1 MAGFP
6 TRTTR
11 AAFGPTKLNLSSG
24 LISPEYYQGAT
35 ELNLAYWQLAGLAL
49 AGSRAWVLVTW
60 DGATS
65 VSVTAAGEAWDVTAA
80 SAPTVARSA
89 AGVYTVTYAATYVDE
104 TDTAVAVSLY
114 GANITP
120 MSSSSRHATF
130 TISSSRIVNV
140 FMWDAAG
147 AAADASFHISAF

>member
-6 TRTTR
+6 TRTSRT
-11 AAFGPTKLNLSSG
+11 AFGPTKLNASTG
-24 LISPEYYQGAT
+24 VVHPAYHQAAGET
-35 ELNLAYWQLAGLAL
+35 NLAYWQLSGLTV
-49 AGSRAWVLVTW
+49 GGCRAWALVTW

-65 VSVTAAGEAWDVTAA
+65 VSLTAAGEAWDPNSA

-89 AGVYTVTYAATYVDE
+89 TGVYTVTYAATYPDE
-104 TDTAVAVSLY
+104 TDSAVSTALL
-114 GANITP
+114 GAIVSP
-120 MSSSSRHATF
+120 MASSSRHATW

-147 AAADASFHISAF
+147 SAADASFLVSVF

>member
-11 AAFGPTKLNLSSG
+11 AAFGPTKQNLTTG
-24 LISPEYYQGAT
+24 LINPTYYAGAT
-35 ELNLAYWQLAGLAL
+35 ELNLDYWQTAGMSLAICRCWA
-49 AGSRAWVLVTW
+49 LVTW
-60 DGATS
+60 DGATA
-65 VSVTAAGEAWDVTAA
+65 VSVTAAGEAWDPTAA
-80 SAPTVARSA
+80 SAPTVARSL

-104 TDTAVAVSLY
+104 TNTAVSTALL
-114 GANITP
+114 GALVCP

-130 TISSSRIVNV
+130 TISSSRIINV

-147 AAADASFHISAF
+147 VAADASFLVAAF